1 MVRKSTFLEA
11 RASAGRTGQAAY
23 SIMDIMEERE
33 SQLRQSR
40 LTVSKKPRLS
50 LAGGGEVEEEETGPD
65 LSTIE
70 LDLENLAMEFPD
82 ETLIYMSNK
91 MEIGLDDEKR
101 EKEYECFKQCVMIL
115 NKMAQG
121 RQTIRNKQTQRDAD
135 LLKAM
140 FKIYPENC
148 ATPFWIK
155 TAITRVT
162 DDMAFST
169 AAEEFFESNEDIDPI
184 DFAEFMYF
192 PKLNAAERKKS
203 MHLAAIIASNDAKKE
218 TSLDTNVNTRM
229 ERRDS
234 LTKEEKNRNAQ
245 RRQSMLAV
253 TDIAK
258 MNKTKIGGDKVDPKK
273 ERRASFAAAA
283 KMAAGAV
290 KWAKN

>member
-1 MVRKSTFLEA
+1 
-11 RASAGRTGQAAY
+11 
-23 SIMDIMEERE
+23 
-33 SQLRQSR
+33 
-40 LTVSKKPRLS
+40 
-50 LAGGGEVEEEETGPD
+50 
-65 LSTIE
+65 
-70 LDLENLAMEFPD
+70 
-82 ETLIYMSNK
+82 
-91 MEIGLDDEKR
+91 
-101 EKEYECFKQCVMIL
+101 MIL

-121 RQTIRNKQTQRDAD
+121 RTQIRNKQTQRDAD

-218 TSLDTNVNTRM
+218 TSLDTNVNTRVSLLK
-229 ERRDS
+229 S
-234 LTKEEKNRNAQ
+234 LTYLPNGQYLMVHKLWN
-245 RRQSMLAV
+245 
-253 TDIAK
+253 
-258 MNKTKIGGDKVDPKK
+258 
-273 ERRASFAAAA
+273 
-283 KMAAGAV
+283 
-290 KWAKN
+290 